1 MLQSILL
8 QADAVAQNTIEAV
21 ENVTPHEEKLNLWSL
36 LFAPGTIEITIP
48 LLVFSG
54 IIIYI
59 FVERY
64 LTLKN
69 VLKEDTNFMNN
80 IRDFIHTNRLDAAL
94 TLCKGTNTP
103 ISRMIEKGL
112 SRLGKPLSDINETIN
127 NVGQLEV
134 ARLEKGLSL
143 LATLA
148 ALSPMLGFLGT
159 VTGMIVAFHSMA
171 NSGNNLEIADLAGG
185 IYTALITTASGLIVG
200 IFGYL
205 FYNVLV
211 AKVSRVVL
219 LLEGKA
225 SEFMDLLHEP
235 VK

>member
-8 QADAVAQNTIEAV
+8 QTDAVAENTIEAV
-21 ENVTPHEEKLNLWSL
+21 ETVIPHEEKLNLWSL

-64 LTLKN
+64 LTLRN
-69 VLKEDTNFMNN
+69 ALKDDTNFMNN
-80 IRDFIHTNRLDAAL
+80 IRDFIHNNRLDAAL
-94 TLCKGTNTP
+94 TLCKSTNTP
-103 ISRMIEKGL
+103 LSRMIEKGL

-134 ARLEKGLSL
+134 SRLEKGLSL

-148 ALSPMLGFLGT
+148 ALAPMLGFLGT

-211 AKVSRVVL
+211 AKVSRVVV

-225 SEFMDLLHEP
+225 TEFMDLLHEP

>member
-1 MLQSILL
+1 MLLSILL
-8 QADAVAQNTIEAV
+8 QTEAITENTLKTV
-21 ENVTPHEEKLNLWSL
+21 ENAVPHEEKLNLWSL

-69 VLKEDTNFMNN
+69 ALKDDTNFMNN
-80 IRDFIHTNRLDAAL
+80 IRDFIHDNRLDSAL
-94 TLCKGTNTP
+94 TLCKSTNTP
-103 ISRMIEKGL
+103 LARMIEKGL
-112 SRLGKPLSDINETIN
+112 TRLGKPLNDISEAIN
-127 NVGQLEV
+127 NVGELEV

-143 LATLA
+143 MATLS
-148 ALSPMLGFLGT
+148 ALAPMLGFLGT

-200 IFGYL
+200 IIGYL

-211 AKVSRVVL
+211 AKVGRVVV

-225 SEFMDLLHEP
+225 TEFMDLLHEP

>member
-1 MLQSILL
+1 MLQLIRL
-8 QADAVAQNTIEAV
+8 QTEAVAQNTIDAV
-21 ENVTPHEEKLNLWSL
+21 ENIVSHTEKLNLWSL
-36 LFAPGTIEITIP
+36 LFAPGTIQITIP
-48 LLVFSG
+48 LLIFMG

-64 LTLKN
+64 LALKN
-69 VLKEDTNFMNN
+69 AMKDDANFMNN
-80 IRDFIHTNRLDAAL
+80 IRDFILNDRLESATAL
-94 TLCKGTNTP
+94 CRSTNTP
-103 ISRMIEKGL
+103 LSRMIEKGL
-112 SRLGKPLSDINETIN
+112 SRLGKPLNDISEAIN

-143 LATLA
+143 MATLSSLA
-148 ALSPMLGFLGT
+148 PMLGFLGT

-205 FYNVLV
+205 FYNILV
-211 AKVSRVVL
+211 ARVSRVVV
-219 LLEGKA
+219 LLEAKA
-225 SEFMDLLHEP
+225 TEFMDLLHEP

>member
-1 MLQSILL
+1 MLLSILL
-8 QADAVAQNTIEAV
+8 QTEAITENTLQAV
-21 ENVTPHEEKLNLWSL
+21 ENVVPHEEKLNLWSL

-48 LLVFSG
+48 LIISMG

-64 LTLKN
+64 LTLRN
-69 VLKEDTNFMNN
+69 VLRDDTVFMNN
-80 IRDFIHTNRLDAAL
+80 IRDFIINDRLDSA
-94 TLCKGTNTP
+94 TSLCKNTNTP
-103 ISRMIEKGL
+103 LARMIEKGL
-112 SRLGKPLSDINETIN
+112 SRLGKPLNDINEAIN
-127 NVGQLEV
+127 NIGQLEV
-134 ARLEKGLSL
+134 ARLEKGLNL
-143 LATLA
+143 MATLA
-148 ALSPMLGFLGT
+148 SLAPMLGFLGT

-205 FYNVLV
+205 FYNILV
-211 AKVSRVVL
+211 ARVSRVVV

-225 SEFMDLLHEP
+225 TEFMDLLHEP